1 MNGLL
6 TAAGQ
11 GLTAGAAV
19 VAGSTPLVSTSLFAQ
34 LLYLVCGGLLL
45 SSVLMLW
52 RRQLSALI
60 GLLTVQGVLLGAMA
74 ALLGSQAGGSE
85 LYVVAAAVLVL
96 KGGVLPRVLR
106 RVLSDSGAARET
118 QPLVNVP
125 ASLLAAALLTL
136 LAYAVSRP
144 LVELDPT
151 PTTHAVPVGMAM
163 VLLGFF
169 MLTTRRRALSQVV
182 GFLLLDNGIAATAFL
197 VTAGVPVIVELAV
210 SMDLLLVV
218 LVLQVLAARL
228 RAAFG
233 DTDLDD
239 LRQLRD

>member
-1 MNGLL
+1 MS
-6 TAAGQ
+6 TA
-11 GLTAGAAV
+11 LYT
-19 VAGSTPLVSTSLFAQ
+19 Q

-45 SSVLMLW
+45 TSVLTLW
-52 RRQLSALI
+52 RRELSALI
-60 GLLTVQGVLLGAMA
+60 RLLTAQGVLLAALA
-74 ALLGSQAGGSE
+74 ALLGTQDGGLE
-85 LYVVAAAVLVL
+85 LFAVAFGVLLL
-96 KGGVLPRVLR
+96 KAGVLPVVLR
-106 RVLSDSGAARET
+106 RVLVDSGAARET

-125 ASLLAAALLTL
+125 SSLLAAALLTL

-144 LVELDPT
+144 LVDLDPT
-151 PTTHAVPVGMAM
+151 PTTHAVPVGIAM

-169 MLTTRRRALSQVV
+169 VLVTRRRALSQVI

-218 LVLQVLAARL
+218 LVLQVLTARL

-233 DTDLDD
+233 DTDIDE
-239 LRQLRD
+239 LRELRD

>member
-1 MNGLL
+1 MS
-6 TAAGQ
+6 
-11 GLTAGAAV
+11 
-19 VAGSTPLVSTSLFAQ
+19 VALYTQ

-60 GLLTVQGVLLGAMA
+60 SLLTAQGVLLAGMA
-74 ALLGSQAGGSE
+74 ALLGTQDGGLE
-85 LYVVAAAVLVL
+85 LYLVALGVLVL
-96 KGGVLPRVLR
+96 KGGVLPAVLR
-106 RVLSDSGAARET
+106 RVLANSGAARET
-118 QPLVNVP
+118 QPLINVP

-151 PTTHAVPVGMAM
+151 PTTHAVPVGIAM

-169 MLTTRRRALSQVV
+169 MLVTRRRALSQVA
-182 GFLLLDNGIAATAFL
+182 GLLLLDNGIAATAFL
-197 VTAGVPVIVELAV
+197 VTSGVPVVVELAV

-218 LVLQVLAARL
+218 LVLQVLTVRL
-228 RAAFG
+228 RTAFG
-233 DTDLDD
+233 DTDIGE
-239 LRQLRD
+239 LRELRD

>member
-1 MNGLL
+1 
-6 TAAGQ
+6 
-11 GLTAGAAV
+11 
-19 VAGSTPLVSTSLFAQ
+19 VSSALYLQ
-34 LLYLVCGGLLL
+34 LLYLLCGGLLL

-52 RRQLSALI
+52 RRQLAALI
-60 GLLTVQGVLLGAMA
+60 GLLTVQGVLLAGLA
-74 ALLGSQAGGSE
+74 ALLGTREGGSE
-85 LYVVAAAVLVL
+85 LYAVAAGVLLL
-96 KGGVLPRVLR
+96 KAGVLPAVLR
-106 RVLSDSGAARET
+106 RVLADSGAARET

-151 PTTHAVPVGMAM
+151 PTTHAVPVGMVM

-169 MLTTRRRALSQVV
+169 VLVTRRRALSQVS

-197 VTAGVPVIVELAV
+197 VTSGVPLVVELAV

-218 LVLQVLAARL
+218 LVLQVLTARL
-228 RAAFG
+228 HAAFG
-233 DTDLDD
+233 DTDIDE
-239 LRQLRD
+239 LRELRD

>member
-1 MNGLL
+1 MS
-6 TAAGQ
+6 
-11 GLTAGAAV
+11 
-19 VAGSTPLVSTSLFAQ
+19 VALFAQ

-60 GLLTVQGVLLGAMA
+60 SLLTVQGVLLAGMA
-74 ALLGSQAGGSE
+74 ALLGTQDGGLE
-85 LYVVAAAVLVL
+85 LYLVALGVLAL
-96 KGGVLPRVLR
+96 KGGVLPAVLR
-106 RVLSDSGAARET
+106 RLLANSGAARET

-151 PTTHAVPVGMAM
+151 PTTQAVPVGIAM

-169 MLTTRRRALSQVV
+169 MLVTRRRALSQVA

-197 VTAGVPVIVELAV
+197 VTSGVPLVVELAV

-218 LVLQVLAARL
+218 LVLQVLTVRL
-228 RAAFG
+228 RTAFG
-233 DTDLDD
+233 DTDIGE
-239 LRQLRD
+239 LRELRD

>member
-1 MNGLL
+1 
-6 TAAGQ
+6 
-11 GLTAGAAV
+11 V
-19 VAGSTPLVSTSLFAQ
+19 SVALFTQ

-60 GLLTVQGVLLGAMA
+60 SLLTAQGVLLAGMA
-74 ALLGSQAGGSE
+74 ALLGTQDGGLE
-85 LYVVAAAVLVL
+85 LYLVALGVLLL
-96 KGGVLPRVLR
+96 KGGVLPAVLR
-106 RVLSDSGAARET
+106 RVLANSGAARET
-118 QPLVNVP
+118 QPLINVP

-136 LAYAVSRP
+136 LAYAVSGP

-151 PTTHAVPVGMAM
+151 PTTHAVPVGIAM

-169 MLTTRRRALSQVV
+169 MLVTRRRALSQVA

-197 VTAGVPVIVELAV
+197 VTSGVPVVVELAV

-218 LVLQVLAARL
+218 LVLQVLTVRL
-228 RAAFG
+228 RTAFG
-233 DTDLDD
+233 DTDIGE
-239 LRQLRD
+239 LRELRD

>member
-1 MNGLL
+1 M
-6 TAAGQ
+6 
-11 GLTAGAAV
+11 
-19 VAGSTPLVSTSLFAQ
+19 SISLYAQ
-34 LLYLVCGGLLL
+34 LLYLLCGGLLL

-60 GLLTVQGVLLGAMA
+60 GLLTAQGVMLAGMA
-74 ALLGSQAGGSE
+74 ALLGTQDGGLE
-85 LYVVAAAVLVL
+85 LYAVALGVLVL
-96 KGGVLPRVLR
+96 KGGVLPAVLR
-106 RVLSDSGAARET
+106 RVLADSGAARET

-151 PTTHAVPVGMAM
+151 PTTHAVPVGIAM

-169 MLTTRRRALSQVV
+169 VLVTRRRALSQVA

-197 VTAGVPVIVELAV
+197 VTAGVPLMVELAV

-218 LVLQVLAARL
+218 LVLQVLTARL

-233 DTDLDD
+233 DTDLDE
-239 LRQLRD
+239 LRELRD

>member
-1 MNGLL
+1 MSI
-6 TAAGQ
+6 A
-11 GLTAGAAV
+11 
-19 VAGSTPLVSTSLFAQ
+19 LFSQ
-34 LLYLVCGGLLL
+34 LLYLLCGGLLL

-52 RRQLSALI
+52 RRQLSALV
-60 GLLTVQGVLLGAMA
+60 GLLAVQGVLLAGIA
-74 ALLGSQAGGSE
+74 ALLGTQDGGLE
-85 LYVVAAAVLVL
+85 LYLVALGVLLL
-96 KGGVLPRVLR
+96 KVGVLPTVLR
-106 RVLSDSGAARET
+106 RVLAHSGAARET

-151 PTTHAVPVGMAM
+151 PITRAAPVGIAM

-169 MLTTRRRALSQVV
+169 MLVTRRRALSQVA

-197 VTAGVPVIVELAV
+197 VTSGVPLIVELAV

-218 LVLQVLAARL
+218 LVLQVLTVRL

-233 DTDLDD
+233 DTDIGE
-239 LRQLRD
+239 LRELKD

>member
-1 MNGLL
+1 
-6 TAAGQ
+6 
-11 GLTAGAAV
+11 
-19 VAGSTPLVSTSLFAQ
+19 VSTSVYAQ
-34 LLYLVCGGLLL
+34 LLYLVCGALLL

-60 GLLTVQGVLLGAMA
+60 GLLTLQGVLLAAMA
-74 ALLGSQAGGSE
+74 ALLGTRDGGAE
-85 LYVVAAAVLVL
+85 LYAIAAVVLVL
-96 KGGVLPRVLR
+96 KGGVLPAVLR
-106 RVLSDSGAARET
+106 RALADGGAARET

-144 LVELDPT
+144 LVDLDPT
-151 PTTHAVPVGMAM
+151 ATTQAVPVGIAM

-218 LVLQVLAARL
+218 LILQVLTARL
-228 RAAFG
+228 RSTFG
-233 DTDLDD
+233 DADIDD

>member
-1 MNGLL
+1 
-6 TAAGQ
+6 
-11 GLTAGAAV
+11 V
-19 VAGSTPLVSTSLFAQ
+19 SVALFTQ

-52 RRQLSALI
+52 RRQLSALVS
-60 GLLTVQGVLLGAMA
+60 LLTAQGVLLAGMA
-74 ALLGSQAGGSE
+74 ALLGTQDGGLE
-85 LYVVAAAVLVL
+85 LYVVALGVLVL
-96 KGGVLPRVLR
+96 KGGVLPVVLR
-106 RVLSDSGAARET
+106 RVLANSGAARET

-151 PTTHAVPVGMAM
+151 PTTHAVPVGIAM

-169 MLTTRRRALSQVV
+169 MLVTRRRALSQVA

-197 VTAGVPVIVELAV
+197 VTSGVPVVVELAV

-218 LVLQVLAARL
+218 LVLQVLTVRL
-228 RAAFG
+228 RTAFG
-233 DTDLDD
+233 DTDIGE
-239 LRQLRD
+239 LRELRD

>member
-1 MNGLL
+1 
-6 TAAGQ
+6 
-11 GLTAGAAV
+11 
-19 VAGSTPLVSTSLFAQ
+19 VSESVYAQ
-34 LLYLVCGGLLL
+34 LLYLLCGGLLL
-45 SSVLMLW
+45 ASVLMLW

-60 GLLTVQGVLLGAMA
+60 SLLTAQGVILAGVA
-74 ALLGSQAGGSE
+74 ALLGTQDGGLE
-85 LYVVAAAVLVL
+85 LYAVALGVLIL
-96 KGGVLPRVLR
+96 KGGVLPAVLR
-106 RVLSDSGAARET
+106 RVLADTGAARET

-151 PTTHAVPVGMAM
+151 PTTQAVPVGIAM

-169 MLTTRRRALSQVV
+169 LLVTRRRALSQVA

-197 VTAGVPVIVELAV
+197 VTAGVPVVVELAV

-218 LVLQVLAARL
+218 LVLQVLTARL
-228 RAAFG
+228 RATFG
-233 DTDLDD
+233 STDLDE
-239 LRQLRD
+239 LRELRD

>member
-1 MNGLL
+1 
-6 TAAGQ
+6 
-11 GLTAGAAV
+11 
-19 VAGSTPLVSTSLFAQ
+19 VSISLYAQ
-34 LLYLVCGGLLL
+34 LLYLLCGGLLL

-60 GLLTVQGVLLGAMA
+60 TLLTGQGVMLAGVA
-74 ALLGSQAGGSE
+74 ALLGTQDGGLE
-85 LYVVAAAVLVL
+85 LYAVALGVLVL
-96 KGGVLPRVLR
+96 KAGVLPAVLR
-106 RVLSDSGAARET
+106 RVLTDGGVARET
-118 QPLVNVP
+118 EPLVNVP

-151 PTTHAVPVGMAM
+151 PTTHAAPVGIAM

-169 MLTTRRRALSQVV
+169 VLVTRRRALSQVV

-197 VTAGVPVIVELAV
+197 VTSGVPVIVELAV

-218 LVLQVLAARL
+218 LVLQVLTARL

-233 DTDLDD
+233 DTDIDE
-239 LRQLRD
+239 LRELRD

>member
-1 MNGLL
+1 M
-6 TAAGQ
+6 
-11 GLTAGAAV
+11 
-19 VAGSTPLVSTSLFAQ
+19 STPLFTQ
-34 LLYLVCGGLLL
+34 LLYLTCGALLL

-60 GLLTVQGVLLGAMA
+60 SLLALQGLLLGGLA
-74 ALLGSQAGGSE
+74 ALLGTQGGGAE
-85 LYVVAAAVLVL
+85 LYAVAVGVVIL
-96 KGGVLPRVLR
+96 KACVLPAVLR
-106 RVLSDSGAARET
+106 RVLADSGTPRDTE
-118 QPLVNVP
+118 PLVNVP

-144 LVELDPT
+144 LTELAPG
-151 PTTHAVPVGMAM
+151 PTTRAVPVAMAM

-169 MLTTRRRALSQVV
+169 VLVTRRRALAQVT

-197 VTAGVPVIVELAV
+197 VTSGVPILVELGV

-218 LVLQVLAARL
+218 LILQVLTARV

-233 DTDLDD
+233 DTDIDE
-239 LRQLRD
+239 LRELRD

>member
-1 MNGLL
+1 MS
-6 TAAGQ
+6 
-11 GLTAGAAV
+11 V
-19 VAGSTPLVSTSLFAQ
+19 ELFAQ
-34 LLYLVCGGLLL
+34 LLYLVSGGLLL

-60 GLLTVQGVLLGAMA
+60 GLLTAQGVLLAGMA
-74 ALLGSQAGGSE
+74 ALLGTQEGGVE
-85 LYVVAAAVLVL
+85 LYVVALAVLVL
-96 KGGVLPRVLR
+96 KGGVLPLVLR
-106 RVLSDSGAARET
+106 RALADSGAARET

-136 LAYAVSRP
+136 LAYALSRP
-144 LVELDPT
+144 LVDLDPT
-151 PTTHAVPVGMAM
+151 PTTHAVPVGIAM

-169 MLTTRRRALSQVV
+169 VLVTRRRALSQVA

-197 VTAGVPVIVELAV
+197 VTSGVPLIVDLAV

-218 LVLQVLAARL
+218 LVLQVLTARL

-233 DTDLDD
+233 DTDIGE
-239 LRQLRD
+239 LRELRD

>member
-1 MNGLL
+1 MS
-6 TAAGQ
+6 
-11 GLTAGAAV
+11 
-19 VAGSTPLVSTSLFAQ
+19 VALFTQ

-45 SSVLMLW
+45 SSVMMLW

-60 GLLTVQGVLLGAMA
+60 SLLTAQGVLLAGMA
-74 ALLGSQAGGSE
+74 ALLGTQDGGLE
-85 LYVVAAAVLVL
+85 LYVVALGVLLL
-96 KGGVLPRVLR
+96 KGGVLPAVLR
-106 RVLSDSGAARET
+106 RVLANSGAARET

-151 PTTHAVPVGMAM
+151 PTTHAVPVGIAM

-169 MLTTRRRALSQVV
+169 MLVTRRRALSQVA

-197 VTAGVPVIVELAV
+197 VTSGVPLIVELAV

-218 LVLQVLAARL
+218 LVLQVLTVRL
-228 RAAFG
+228 RTAFG
-233 DTDLDD
+233 DTDIGE
-239 LRQLRD
+239 LRELRD